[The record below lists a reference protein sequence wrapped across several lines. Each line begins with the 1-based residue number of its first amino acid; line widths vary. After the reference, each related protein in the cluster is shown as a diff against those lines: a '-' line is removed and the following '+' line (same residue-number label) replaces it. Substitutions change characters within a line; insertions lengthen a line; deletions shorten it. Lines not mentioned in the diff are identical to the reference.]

1 MQLSL
6 ALLENAK
13 LCTHV
18 SNIVFPSTIHQTF
31 SQQLGVLAD
40 FKIGMNC
47 SGD

>member
-6 ALLENAK
+6 ASLENAK
-13 LCTHV
+13 LCTYV
-18 SNIVFPSTIHQTF
+18 LNIGFPSTIHQTF

-40 FKIGMNC
+40 FKTGMNC